1 MILNSDDWEN
11 AGLKRFLAAMEAWI
25 RSMDRYV
32 INSGDIDVASRGWST
47 FAKILCASKIYEW
60 LFCIGF
66 TQHQSRFFVRRSSGW

>member
-1 MILNSDDWEN
+1 MILNFDDWGN

-32 INSGDIDVASRGWST
+32 INSGDIDVASRGWSI

-66 TQHQSRFFVRRSSGW
+66 TQNQSRFFVRRSSGW